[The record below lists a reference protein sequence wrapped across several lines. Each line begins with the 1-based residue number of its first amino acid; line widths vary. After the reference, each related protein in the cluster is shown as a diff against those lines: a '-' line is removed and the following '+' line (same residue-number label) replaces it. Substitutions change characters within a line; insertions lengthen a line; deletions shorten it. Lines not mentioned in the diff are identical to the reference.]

1 MSSMKTRLSEERLLS
16 RMVTSSVID
25 ALLDAMQLVLIPPP
39 TPLSD
44 HSEEGK
50 LLFGIEEHAL
60 GVFDLKLI
68 PPPVAN
74 PERAYFLNFDGPVG
88 GFTGFRLAVSLEDGP
103 ARPLFNLIRKLPGHG
118 LRPAKLS
125 ADGQSLETDLAAGE
139 VQLAGRGLFLVLE
152 GPVNGSVALRLSP
165 NREAPDD
172 VVVLELQPPT
182 VLVGG
187 TGFGLHFTHGVV
199 LDLADNAAP
208 ANPVVVDGVT
218 LVTPADAPPWQGIAV
233 NRARFFLPKGVPFMG
248 GHPVDAWLQV
258 GLPPTPGIDLIVQ
271 AQVPVDGDRPA
282 IAVRIECRDPT
293 ATGLDGFVPTL
304 LEAVMELPLK
314 DRSESFG
321 QPITFGAGKPVRA
334 RLRYGRKPA
343 AAGVAPTSELSLAL
357 ESQGGEGLL
366 KIDSEGGGLGAK
378 IAVTAATLATALIAD
393 GATQTQTPDG
403 DSSGVVLHTLLLA
416 AVGLSSFLESGA
428 VVLHGA
434 ELMSTGGVI
443 PAGKDLRLKIDYS
456 VAATVTAIDVGVLAV
471 NMRPNQPF
479 RVRVREVVLTI
490 IPGKPGLEMIHLDYA
505 RSSLEVEDPGG
516 WQVQGPG
523 SLFDVLG
530 TRSGRGSMWVEV
542 DLRFKLDLGPVKVSG
557 ATIRATLDGAG
568 KLKGELRGLDASIT
582 LSPMVTG
589 SGAVALTPDGFRAAL
604 QASVLPLGGLGAM
617 ADVEVA
623 ADMVKLGLSVDLPG
637 PLPLANSGLAIY
649 GLGGVFAAGGKP
661 KPVPPG
667 EDPIKAALE
676 WDHTKAGAFV
686 PAPGAFSFGLEAVI
700 GTAPDMGF
708 TFSARA
714 GLFVTT
720 PDIAVRGSVEG
731 RYMGPRM
738 KIARGGND
746 LSALQAKGV
755 VIVDLVD
762 GVTIAV
768 EGKYEIP
775 HIVITT
781 VPVGAHFPT
790 RSANW
795 FIHLGSDGYASTP
808 SESREGGPVR
818 SIFMPELIGQS
829 SDAYLMMRGN
839 GINKWPR
846 GGPYSFG
853 PGSFVLAFG
862 VGFDIVYGLKPVLW
876 ADVFARVDILVAT
889 HPLSFVGVGTIGGGL
904 HIGIFSVGIDATVHV
919 VLVDGTPPHL
929 KADLCGSIDLFFDT
943 IRKCVSLE
951 FGSPTP
957 SRMPEPSEHPL
968 DGQSHSL
975 VDDAY
980 RRLAP
985 LATQPEDATPQL
997 AVWPDS
1003 IPLLA
1008 FSTAPTLKVASAQ
1021 FPDVGHYPEGLR
1033 ARPIGSELL
1042 SYEWELL
1049 DVSLIDTTEADRVVA
1064 GPFSNAWQT
1073 GKPADACGQPQPAE
1087 LALLTPFGDL
1097 WLHALGDAGAG
1108 LAEPPLATL
1117 ADICRAQ
1124 AAVRFGWALG
1134 EDAVPEGDG
1143 WRLPPNPRSADPLQS
1158 QPRVRVELMFM
1169 PTPALPGSVLTGGTA
1184 ALLPLQFAYTG
1195 PRVRPL
1201 VAPFNAQKL
1210 DGRSFDG
1217 WLDPGAALAPPGD
1230 MIDFAF
1236 ARVRPLHELRLMP
1249 DDALLQPHL
1258 WLVVETRAWTVD
1270 AAGRRPVAVTDDLAR
1285 TWLPDQQSD
1294 LGGGFLTVRWLP
1306 PAGGAAVAVKR
1317 VQARCV
1323 AGLRIGVLGLGGIT
1337 LSAAAAAAV
1346 RNAAAAA
1353 EADKQKK
1360 AAADIAAKP
1369 DAAASTTRRCVLDPG
1384 RLYRIDV
1391 TMRWSGTLFQM
1402 DGQGKKHILKT
1413 QAADGTTDSVRRYWF
1428 RTAPLHPPG
1437 AAPGHASVAH
1447 FDFLRRQRD
1456 LFDPQML
1463 QRHLLG
1469 YNPAQSELQRFAN
1482 DPVQIHFAPG
1492 HVALLASVY
1501 KFDLMC
1507 ALRRLDQPEETEAD
1521 RLFTPKLF
1529 APVSGTQMAGSAAI
1543 IAQAYIESA
1552 CGLAANGVVLHTEMK
1567 LTRDTW
1573 YEVFALAKSRRADV
1587 SDGRLPGV
1595 SFRTS
1600 RWADGAEML
1609 QGLRFL
1615 RGGAGQ
1621 ADGGVALPPGTV
1633 LAARINEGDDGAF
1646 DAFLTTIGLDGWPA
1660 AATPRASLLWI
1671 PPAGPPLPRAAAA
1684 PWRCAGLLLE
1694 SPEAIHRPGRFLVD
1708 GLNLVMGP
1716 TVVNFDLRLRDR
1728 SGSRLLFATSTPFVP
1743 RRTRRG
1749 LAFAFVMPRLRL
1761 RCTDLPIA
1769 APKAA
1774 LQGLLEVPLQPS
1786 FAEEAQ

>member
-1 MSSMKTRLSEERLLS
+1 MSSMKTRLSDEHLLS
-16 RMVTSSVID
+16 GMLTSTVVD
-25 ALLDAMQLVLIPPP
+25 ALLETMQLVPPAR
-39 TPLSD
+39 PLSD

-50 LLFGIEEHAL
+50 LLFGVVEHAL
-60 GVFDLKLI
+60 GVFDLSLI
-68 PPPVAN
+68 PPPAAN
-74 PERAYFLNFDGPVG
+74 PKRDYFLSFEGPALAP
-88 GFTGFRLAVSLEDGP
+88 TGFRLAVSLEDGP

-118 LRPAKLS
+118 LLPAKLA
-125 ADGQSLETDLAAGE
+125 ADGQSLEPDPAAGD
-139 VQLAGRGLFLVLE
+139 VQLAGRSLFLVLQ
-152 GPVNGSVALRLSP
+152 GQVDGNVALSLSP

-182 VLVGG
+182 VLIGG
-187 TGFGLHFTHGVV
+187 TGFGLHFTHGLV
-199 LDLADNAAP
+199 LDLADNATP
-208 ANPVVVDGVT
+208 ADRVVVDGVT
-218 LVTPADAPPWQGIAV
+218 LATPADAPAWQGIAV
-233 NRARFFLPKGVPFMG
+233 NRARFFLPKGVPFLG

-271 AQVPVDGDRPA
+271 AQVPADGDRPA
-282 IAVRIECRDPT
+282 IDVRIECRDPT

-304 LEAVMELPLK
+304 VEAVMELPLK

-366 KIDSEGGGLGAK
+366 KIDSEGGGVGAK

-393 GATQTQTPDG
+393 GAAQTKSPDG
-403 DSSGVVLHTLLLA
+403 DSSGVVLQTLLTA

-443 PAGKDLRLKIDYS
+443 PAGKDMRLKIDYS

-582 LSPMVTG
+582 LDPMVSG
-589 SGAVALTPDGFRAAL
+589 RGAVALTPDGFRAAL
-604 QASVLPLGGLGAM
+604 QASVLPLGGLGAQ
-617 ADVEVA
+617 ADVETA
-623 ADMVKLGLSVDLPG
+623 ADMVKLGLGVDLPG

-661 KPVPPG
+661 KPVSPG
-667 EDPIKAALE
+667 ADPIQAALD
-676 WDHTKAGAFV
+676 WDYTQPGAFV

-708 TFSARA
+708 TFSART

-738 KIARGGND
+738 KIARGGNE

-795 FIHLGSDGYASTP
+795 FIHLGSDGWATTP

-818 SIFMPELIGQS
+818 SIFMPELIGQT

-839 GINKWPR
+839 GITKWPR
-846 GGPYSFG
+846 GGPYTFP

-876 ADVFARVDILVAT
+876 ADVFARADILVAT
-889 HPLSFVGVGTIGGGL
+889 HPMSFVGIGTIGGGL

-919 VLVDGTPPHL
+919 VLVDGAPPHL
-929 KADLCGSIDLFFDT
+929 KAELCGSIDLFFDT

-951 FGSPTP
+951 FGNPTP
-957 SRMPEPSEHPL
+957 PSMPAPSEHPL
-968 DGQSHSL
+968 DGQAHSL

-985 LATQPEDATPQL
+985 LATKPEDATPKL

-1003 IPLLA
+1003 IPLLS
-1008 FSTAPTLKVASAQ
+1008 FSTAPKLSLASAQ

-1033 ARPIGSELL
+1033 ALPIGSELL
-1042 SYEWELL
+1042 SYDWELL
-1049 DVSLIDTTEADRVVA
+1049 DVTLIDATAADVLVA

-1108 LAEPPLATL
+1108 LAEPPLAKL

-1124 AAVRFGWALG
+1124 AAARFGWALG
-1134 EDAVPEGDG
+1134 EDATREGDG

-1158 QPRVRVELMFM
+1158 QPRVLVELMFM
-1169 PTPALPGSVLTGGTA
+1169 PTPALPGSVLTGTTA

-1195 PRVRPL
+1195 PRVRPF
-1201 VAPFNAQKL
+1201 VAQKL

-1217 WLDPGAALAPPGD
+1217 WLDPGAALAAPGD
-1230 MIDFAF
+1230 QIDFAF
-1236 ARVRPLHELRLMP
+1236 VRVRPLHELRLTP
-1249 DDALLQPHL
+1249 DDALLQPRL
-1258 WLVVETRAWTVD
+1258 WLVVETKAWTVD
-1270 AAGRRPVAVTDDLAR
+1270 AAGRRPFAVTDDLAR
-1285 TWLPDQQSD
+1285 AWLPDLQSD
-1294 LGGGFLTVRWLP
+1294 LGGGFVAVRWLP
-1306 PAGGAAVAVKR
+1306 PAGAAVAVKR
-1317 VQARCV
+1317 VQARCM
-1323 AGLRIGVLGLGGIT
+1323 AGLRVGVLGLGGIT
-1337 LSAAAAAAV
+1337 QSAAAAATV

-1360 AAADIAAKP
+1360 AAAAGPPAA
-1369 DAAASTTRRCVLDPG
+1369 DAAPSTKRRCVLAPG

-1391 TMRWSGTLFQM
+1391 SMRWSGTLFQF
-1402 DGQGKKHILKT
+1402 DDQGKKQILQT
-1413 QAADGTTDSVRRYWF
+1413 QAADGSTDSLRQYWF
-1428 RTAPLHPPG
+1428 RTAPLQSAG
-1437 AAPGHASVAH
+1437 AAPGASTVAH
-1447 FDFLRRQRD
+1447 LDHLHRRRD
-1456 LFDPQML
+1456 LFEPAML

-1492 HVALLASVY
+1492 HVALLAGAY
-1501 KFDLMC
+1501 KFELLC
-1507 ALRRLDQPEETEAD
+1507 ALRRLDQPAAKEPD
-1521 RLFTPKLF
+1521 QLFTPKLF
-1529 APVSGTQMAGSAAI
+1529 APINSAQMAGSAAI
-1543 IAQAYIESA
+1543 IAQAYIDSA
-1552 CGLAANGVVLHTEMK
+1552 CGLAANGVVLHTDMK

-1573 YEVFALAKSRRADV
+1573 YEVFALAKSKTAGV
-1587 SDGRLPGV
+1587 EDGRLPGV

-1615 RGGAGQ
+1615 RSGAGQ
-1621 ADGGVALPPGTV
+1621 ADGGVALLPGTV
-1633 LAARINEGDDGAF
+1633 LTARTSEGDDGTF
-1646 DAFLTTIGLDGWPA
+1646 DAFLASVGLDGWPA
-1660 AATPRASLLWI
+1660 AAAPRASLLWL
-1671 PPAGPPLPRAAAA
+1671 PPPLPPAPAA

-1694 SPEAIHRPGRFLVD
+1694 SPEAIHRTGRFLVD
-1708 GLNLVMGP
+1708 GLDLVMGP
-1716 TVVNFDLRLRDR
+1716 SVVNFDLRLRDR
-1728 SGSRLLFATSTPFVP
+1728 SGSRLLFATTKPFVP

-1749 LAFAFVMPRLRL
+1749 VVFPFVMPRLRL

-1769 APKAA
+1769 APKVT

>member
-1 MSSMKTRLSEERLLS
+1 MSSMKTRLSEEHLLS
-16 RMVTSSVID
+16 RIFTSTAVD
-25 ALLDAMQLVLIPPP
+25 ALLLAMQPVLPTPPP
-39 TPLSD
+39 AD
-44 HSEEGK
+44 REEGK
-50 LLFGIEEHAL
+50 LRFGVDEHAL

-68 PPPVAN
+68 PPPAVN
-74 PERAYFLNFDGPVG
+74 PERDYLLSFEGPDGG
-88 GFTGFRLAVSLEDGP
+88 RTGFRLAVALEDGP

-118 LRPAKLS
+118 LLPAKLS
-125 ADGQSLETDLAAGE
+125 EDKQSLEADPAAGD
-139 VQLAGRGLFLVLE
+139 VQLTGSRLFLVLE
-152 GPVNGSVALRLSP
+152 GKAGGSVALRLSP
-165 NREAPDD
+165 NREPPDD
-172 VVVLELQPPT
+172 VVVLQLQPPT
-182 VLVGG
+182 VLIGG
-187 TGFGLHFTHGVV
+187 TGFGLHFTHGLV
-199 LDLADNAAP
+199 LDLADNATP
-208 ANPVVVDGVT
+208 ADRVVVDGMT
-218 LVTPADAPPWQGIAV
+218 LNTPADAPAWQGIAV
-233 NRARFFLPKGVPFMG
+233 NRARFFLPEGVPFIG
-248 GHPVDAWLQV
+248 NHPVDAWLQV
-258 GLPPTPGIDLIVQ
+258 GLPPTAGIDLIVQ
-271 AQVPVDGDRPA
+271 AQVPPDGDRPA
-282 IAVRIECRDPT
+282 IDVRIECRDPS

-304 LEAVMELPLK
+304 VEAVMELPLK

-343 AAGVAPTSELSLAL
+343 AAGVAPSSEISLAL

-378 IAVTAATLATALIAD
+378 IAVTAATLATALIAN
-393 GATQTQTPDG
+393 GAAQTDSPDG
-403 DSSGVVLHTLLLA
+403 DSSGVVLHTLLTA
-416 AVGLSSFLESGA
+416 AIGLSSFLESGS

-443 PAGKDLRLKIDYS
+443 PAGKDMRLKIDYS

-471 NMRPNQPF
+471 KMRPNQPF

-490 IPGKPGLEMIHLDYA
+490 DLRESGLKMIQLDYA

-557 ATIRATLDGAG
+557 ATIRATLDDAG
-568 KLKGELRGLDASIT
+568 KLNGEMRGLDASIT
-582 LSPMVTG
+582 LDPMVTG
-589 SGAVALTPDGFRAAL
+589 RGAVTLTPAGFRAAL
-604 QASVLPLGGLGAM
+604 QASVLPLGGLGAQ
-617 ADVEVA
+617 ADVVVA
-623 ADMVKLGLSVDLPG
+623 KDMVKLGIGVDLPG

-649 GLGGVFAAGGKP
+649 GLGGMFAAGGRP
-661 KPVPPG
+661 APVPG
-667 EDPIKAALE
+667 VADPIQNALQ
-676 WDHTKAGAFV
+676 WDYTRGDAFE
-686 PAPGAFSFGLEAVI
+686 PAKGAFSFGLEAVI

-720 PDIAVRGSVEG
+720 PDIVVRGSVEG

-738 KIARGGND
+738 KIARGGNE
-746 LSALQAKGV
+746 LSVLQAKGV
-755 VIVDLVD
+755 VIVDPAD

-795 FIHLGSDGYASTP
+795 FIHLGSDGWAPSADKP

-818 SIFMPELIGQS
+818 SIFLPELVGQT

-839 GINKWPR
+839 GITRWPR
-846 GGPYSFG
+846 NGPYTFG
-853 PGSFVLAFG
+853 AGSFVLAFG
-862 VGFDIVYGLKPVLW
+862 VGFDIVYGLKPILW
-876 ADVFARVDILVAT
+876 ADVFVRADILVAT
-889 HPLSFVGVGTIGGGL
+889 HPMSFVGVGTIGGGL

-919 VLVDGTPPHL
+919 VLVDGAEPHL
-929 KADLCGSIDLFFDT
+929 KAELCGSIDLFFDT

-957 SRMPEPSEHPL
+957 AEMPGPPEHPL
-968 DGQSHSL
+968 DGQAHSM
-975 VDDAY
+975 VDDHY

-985 LATQPEDATPQL
+985 LATKPEDATPQH

-1003 IPLLA
+1003 IPLLS
-1008 FSTAPTLKVASAQ
+1008 FSTAPTLNVASAQ
-1021 FPDVGHYPEGLR
+1021 FPDLAPYPEGLR
-1033 ARPIGSELL
+1033 ALPIGSELL
-1042 SYEWELL
+1042 KYKWELL
-1049 DVSLIDTTEADRVVA
+1049 DIALIDATGADVRVA
-1064 GPFSNAWQT
+1064 GVFSHAWQF
-1073 GKPADACGQPQPAE
+1073 GKAGDACGQPQPAE
-1087 LALLTPFGDL
+1087 LALMTPFGNL
-1097 WLHALGDAGAG
+1097 WLHALADAGAG
-1108 LAEPPLATL
+1108 LAEPPLPAL
-1117 ADICRAQ
+1117 ANICNLQ
-1124 AAVRFGWALG
+1124 ASARFGWALG
-1134 EDAVPEGDG
+1134 QDATREGDG

-1158 QPRVRVELMFM
+1158 QPSVFAELMFL
-1169 PTPALPGSVLTGGTA
+1169 PTPLAAGSVLTGATA
-1184 ALLPLQFAYTG
+1184 TLLPLQFAYTG
-1195 PRVRPL
+1195 PRVRAFAL
-1201 VAPFNAQKL
+1201 QKL

-1230 MIDFAF
+1230 QIDFAF
-1236 ARVRPLHELRLMP
+1236 VRIRPLHELRLTP
-1249 DDALLQPHL
+1249 DDALTQPHL
-1258 WLVVETRAWTVD
+1258 WLVVESKSWTVN
-1270 AAGRRPVAVTDDLAR
+1270 AAGRRPFAVTDDLAR
-1285 TWLPDQQSD
+1285 AWLPDQQSD
-1294 LGGGFLTVRWLP
+1294 LGGGFLAVRWLP
-1306 PAGGAAVAVKR
+1306 PAGGAAMAVKR

-1337 LSAAAAAAV
+1337 QSAAAAAAV

-1360 AAADIAAKP
+1360 AAAAMTDKP
-1369 DAAASTTRRCVLDPG
+1369 DAAPSTTRRCVLAPG

-1391 TMRWSGTLFQM
+1391 TMRWSGTLYQF
-1402 DGQGKKHILKT
+1402 DEQGKRQTLRT
-1413 QAADGTTDSVRRYWF
+1413 QAADGSTDMPRSYWF
-1428 RTAPLHPPG
+1428 RTAPLPQAGGTPG
-1437 AAPGHASVAH
+1437 LSTVAH
-1447 FDFLRRQRD
+1447 LDFMHRRRD
-1456 LFDPQML
+1456 LFDPAML

-1482 DPVQIHFAPG
+1482 DPVQMHFAPG
-1492 HVALLASVY
+1492 HVGVLAAAY
-1501 KFDLMC
+1501 KFELLC
-1507 ALRRLDQPEETEAD
+1507 ALRRLDQPETVEPD
-1521 RLFTPKLF
+1521 QLFTPRLL
-1529 APVSGTQMAGSAAI
+1529 ALTDTTRLSGSAAI
-1543 IAQAYIESA
+1543 IAQAYIDSA

-1573 YEVFALAKSRRADV
+1573 YEVFALAKSKTAGVD
-1587 SDGRLPGV
+1587 DGRLPGV

-1609 QGLRFL
+1609 LGLRFL
-1615 RGGAGQ
+1615 RSGAGQ

-1633 LAARINEGDDGAF
+1633 LSARISEGDDGIF
-1646 DAFLTTIGLDGWPA
+1646 DAFLATLGLDGWPA
-1660 AATPRASLLWI
+1660 AAAPRASLLWL
-1671 PPAGPPLPRAAAA
+1671 PPAGPPAPAA

-1694 SPEAIHRPGRFLVD
+1694 SPESIHRPGRFVVD
-1708 GLNLVMGP
+1708 GLDLLMGS
-1716 TVVNFDLRLRDR
+1716 TVVNFNLRLRDR

-1749 LAFAFVMPRLRL
+1749 VPFAFVLPRLRL
-1761 RCTDLPIA
+1761 RCTDLPIGA
-1769 APKAA
+1769 AKAA

>member
-1 MSSMKTRLSEERLLS
+1 MSSMKTRLSDEHLLS
-16 RMVTSSVID
+16 GMLTSTVID
-25 ALLDAMQLVLIPPP
+25 VLLETMQLVPPA

-50 LLFGIEEHAL
+50 LQFGVVEHAL
-60 GVFDLKLI
+60 GVFDLRLI
-68 PPPVAN
+68 PPPAAN
-74 PERAYFLNFDGPVG
+74 PERGYFLSFDGPALAR
-88 GFTGFRLAVSLEDGP
+88 TGFRLAVSLEDGP

-118 LRPAKLS
+118 MLPAKLS
-125 ADGQSLETDLAAGE
+125 ADGQSLEADPAAGD
-139 VQLAGRGLFLVLE
+139 VQLAGRGLFLVLQ
-152 GPVNGSVALRLSP
+152 GQVNGSVALSLSP

-172 VVVLELQPPT
+172 VVVLQLQPPT

-199 LDLADNAAP
+199 LDLADNATP
-208 ANPVVVDGVT
+208 ADPVVVDGVT
-218 LVTPADAPPWQGIAV
+218 LATPADAPAWQGIAV

-271 AQVPVDGDRPA
+271 ARVPADGDRPA
-282 IAVRIECRDPT
+282 IDVRIECRDPT

-304 LEAVMELPLK
+304 VEAVMELPLK

-393 GATQTQTPDG
+393 GAAQTKSPDG

-443 PAGKDLRLKIDYS
+443 PAGKDMRLKIDYS

-490 IPGKPGLEMIHLDYA
+490 DLRESGLKMIHLDYA

-542 DLRFKLDLGPVKVSG
+542 DLRFKIDLGPVKVSG

-582 LSPMVTG
+582 LAPMVTG
-589 SGAVALTPDGFRAAL
+589 RGAVALTPDGFRAAL
-604 QASVLPLGGLGAM
+604 QASVLPLAGLGAQ

-623 ADMVKLGLSVDLPG
+623 ADMVKLGLGVDLPG

-667 EDPIKAALE
+667 DDPIQAALE
-676 WDHTKAGAFV
+676 WDYTEAGAFV

-738 KIARGGND
+738 KIARGGNE

-795 FIHLGSDGYASTP
+795 FIHLGSDGHATNP

-818 SIFMPELIGQS
+818 SIFMPELIGQT

-839 GINKWPR
+839 GITDWPR
-846 GGPYSFG
+846 GGPYTFG
-853 PGSFVLAFG
+853 SGSFVLAFG

-876 ADVFARVDILVAT
+876 ADVFARADILVAT
-889 HPLSFVGVGTIGGGL
+889 HPMSFVGIGTIGGGL

-919 VLVDGTPPHL
+919 VLVDGAEPHL
-929 KADLCGSIDLFFDT
+929 KAELCGSIDLFFDT

-957 SRMPEPSEHPL
+957 PKMPGPPEHPL
-968 DGQSHSL
+968 DGQAHSL
-975 VDDAY
+975 VDDFY

-985 LATQPEDATPQL
+985 LATKPEDATPEL

-1003 IPLLA
+1003 LPLLA
-1008 FSTAPTLKVASAQ
+1008 FSTAPKLSVASAQ

-1042 SYEWELL
+1042 NYEWELL
-1049 DVSLIDTTEADRVVA
+1049 DVSLIDATAADVVVV
-1064 GPFSNAWQT
+1064 GPFSNGWQT
-1073 GKPADACGQPQPAE
+1073 GKPADACNQPQPAE
-1087 LALLTPFGDL
+1087 LALLTPSGNL
-1097 WLHALGDAGAG
+1097 WLHALADAGDG
-1108 LAEPPLATL
+1108 LAEPPLAAL
-1117 ADICRAQ
+1117 ANICNFQ
-1124 AAVRFGWALG
+1124 ATARFGWALG
-1134 EDAVPEGDG
+1134 KDATREGDG

-1169 PTPALPGSVLTGGTA
+1169 PTPALPGSVLTGSTA

-1195 PRVRPL
+1195 PRVRSF
-1201 VAPFNAQKL
+1201 AAQKL

-1230 MIDFAF
+1230 QIDFAF
-1236 ARVRPLHELRLMP
+1236 VRIRPLHELRLIP

-1258 WLVVETRAWTVD
+1258 WLVVETKAWTVD
-1270 AAGRRPVAVTDDLAR
+1270 AAGRRPFAVTDDLAR
-1285 TWLPDQQSD
+1285 AWLPDQQSD
-1294 LGGGFLTVRWLP
+1294 LGGGFLAVRWLP
-1306 PAGGAAVAVKR
+1306 QAGGAAVAVKR
-1317 VQARCV
+1317 VQGRCV
-1323 AGLRIGVLGLGGIT
+1323 AGLRVGVLGLGGIT
-1337 LSAAAAAAV
+1337 QSAAAAATV

-1353 EADKQKK
+1353 EADKQKN
-1360 AAADIAAKP
+1360 AAAEIAAKA
-1369 DAAASTTRRCVLDPG
+1369 DAAPKTTRRCVLDPG

-1391 TMRWSGTLFQM
+1391 RMRWSGTLWRM
-1402 DGQGKKHILKT
+1402 DDQGKKQVLKEQT
-1413 QAADGTTDSVRRYWF
+1413 ADGSTDMLRQYWF
-1428 RTAPLHPPG
+1428 RTAPLQPAG
-1437 AAPGHASVAH
+1437 AALGKSTVAYLDLLH
-1447 FDFLRRQRD
+1447 RRRD
-1456 LFDPQML
+1456 LFEPAML

-1482 DPVQIHFAPG
+1482 DPVQMHFAPG
-1492 HVALLASVY
+1492 HVVLLAAAY
-1501 KFDLMC
+1501 KFELLC
-1507 ALRRLDQPEETEAD
+1507 ALRRLDQPNTVEPD
-1521 RLFTPKLF
+1521 QLFTPKLF
-1529 APVSGTQMAGSAAI
+1529 APISSAQMVGSAAI
-1543 IAQAYIESA
+1543 IAQAYIDSA
-1552 CGLAANGVVLHTEMK
+1552 CGLAPNGVVLHTEMK

-1573 YEVFALAKSRRADV
+1573 YEVFALAKSKTAGV
-1587 SDGRLPGV
+1587 NDGRLPGV

-1615 RGGAGQ
+1615 RIGAGL
-1621 ADGGVALPPGTV
+1621 ADGGVALRPGTA
-1633 LAARINEGDDGAF
+1633 LAARISEGDDGVF
-1646 DAFLTTIGLDGWPA
+1646 DAFLASLGLDGWPA
-1660 AATPRASLLWI
+1660 AAAPRASLLWL
-1671 PPAGPPLPRAAAA
+1671 PSAGPPAPAT

-1694 SPEAIHRPGRFLVD
+1694 SPESIHRPGRFVVD
-1708 GLNLVMGP
+1708 GLDLVMGP
-1716 TVVNFDLRLRDR
+1716 TVVNFDVRLRDR
-1728 SGSRLLFATSTPFVP
+1728 SGSRLLFATTTPFVP

-1749 LAFAFVMPRLRL
+1749 VPFAFVMPRLRL

-1774 LQGLLEVPLQPS
+1774 LQGLMEVPLQPS

>member
-1 MSSMKTRLSEERLLS
+1 MSNLKERLSKEQLLS
-16 RMVTSSVID
+16 RMLTSTVID
-25 ALLDAMQLVLIPPP
+25 GLLETMQLVLPE
-39 TPLSD
+39 PLPAD
-44 HSEEGK
+44 REEGK
-50 LLFGIEEHAL
+50 LQFGVVEHAL

-68 PPPVAN
+68 PPPAVN
-74 PERAYFLNFDGPVG
+74 PERDYVLTFDGPPIAR
-88 GFTGFRLAVSLEDGP
+88 TGFRLAVALEDGP
-103 ARPLFNLIRKLPGHG
+103 ARPLFNLIRTLPGHG
-118 LRPAKLS
+118 LLPAKLS
-125 ADGQSLETDLAAGE
+125 ADGQSLEADPAAGD
-139 VQLAGRGLFLVLE
+139 VQLAGRSLFLVLE
-152 GPVNGSVALRLSP
+152 GKVNGSVALRLSP
-165 NREAPDD
+165 NRDAPDD

-199 LDLADNAAP
+199 LDLADNATP
-208 ANPVVVDGVT
+208 ADPVVVDGVT
-218 LVTPADAPPWQGIAV
+218 LTTPADAPAWQGIAV

-258 GLPPTPGIDLIVQ
+258 GLPPRPGIDLIVQ
-271 AQVPVDGDRPA
+271 AQVSKDGDRPA
-282 IAVRIECRDPT
+282 IDVRIECRDPS

-304 LEAVMELPLK
+304 VEAVMELPLK

-366 KIDSEGGGLGAK
+366 KIDSQAGGLGPK
-378 IAVTAATLATALIAD
+378 IAVTAATLATALIAN
-393 GATQTQTPDG
+393 GAEQTKSPDG
-403 DSSGVVLHTLLLA
+403 DSSGVVLQTLLTA

-428 VVLHGA
+428 VVLHSA
-434 ELMSTGGVI
+434 ELMSTGGAI
-443 PAGKDLRLKIDYS
+443 PAGKDMRLKIDYS

-490 IPGKPGLEMIHLDYA
+490 DPHESGLKMIHLDYA

-568 KLKGELRGLDASIT
+568 QLKGELRGLDASIT
-582 LSPMVTG
+582 LDPMVTG
-589 SGAVALTPDGFRAAL
+589 RGAVTLTPDGFRAAL
-604 QASVLPLGGLGAM
+604 QASVLPLGGLGAQ
-617 ADVEVA
+617 ADVETA
-623 ADMVKLGLSVDLPG
+623 KDMVKLGLGVDLPG

-667 EDPIKAALE
+667 DDPIQAALD
-676 WDHTKAGAFV
+676 WDYTQPGAFV
-686 PAPGAFSFGLEAVI
+686 PAPGSFSFGLEAVI

-720 PDIAVRGSVEG
+720 PDIVVRGSVEG

-738 KIARGGND
+738 KIARGGNA
-746 LSALQAKGV
+746 LSVLQAKGV
-755 VIVDLVD
+755 VIVDPAD

-795 FIHLGSDGYASTP
+795 FIHLGSDGYAATP

-818 SIFMPELIGQS
+818 SIFLPELVGQT

-846 GGPYSFG
+846 GGPYSFS

-876 ADVFARVDILVAT
+876 ADVFARADILVAT
-889 HPLSFVGVGTIGGGL
+889 HPLSFVGIGTIGGGL

-919 VLVDGTPPHL
+919 VLVDGAQPHL
-929 KADLCGSIDLFFDT
+929 KAELCGSIDLFLDT
-943 IRKCVSLE
+943 IRKCVTIE
-951 FGSPTP
+951 YGGPTP
-957 SRMPEPSEHPL
+957 QEMPGPPEHPL
-968 DGQSHSL
+968 DGQAHSL
-975 VDDAY
+975 VDDHY
-980 RRLAP
+980 RRLAR
-985 LATQPEDATPQL
+985 LATKPEDATLEL

-1003 IPLLA
+1003 LPLLI
-1008 FSTAPTLKVASAQ
+1008 FNTAPTLSLASAQ
-1021 FPDVGHYPEGLR
+1021 FPDVERYPEGLR

-1042 SYEWELL
+1042 SYDWELIGL
-1049 DVSLIDTTEADRVVA
+1049 TLVDATAADVVVV
-1064 GPFSNAWQT
+1064 GPFSHAWQT
-1073 GKPADACGQPQPAE
+1073 GKPADACNQPQPAE
-1087 LALLTPFGDL
+1087 LALLTPFGNL
-1097 WLHALGDAGAG
+1097 WLHALADAGAG
-1108 LAEPPLATL
+1108 LAEQPLAAL
-1117 ADICRAQ
+1117 ANICQAQ
-1124 AAVRFGWALG
+1124 FAARFGWALG
-1134 EDAVPEGDG
+1134 EDATREGDG

-1158 QPRVRVELMFM
+1158 QPRVWVELMFM
-1169 PTPALPGSVLTGGTA
+1169 PTPAQPGSVLTGSTA

-1195 PRVRPL
+1195 PRVRGF
-1201 VAPFNAQKL
+1201 AAQKL

-1230 MIDFAF
+1230 EVNFAF
-1236 ARVRPLHELRLMP
+1236 VRIRPLHELRLIP

-1258 WLVVETRAWTVD
+1258 WLVVETKAWTVD
-1270 AAGRRPVAVTDDLAR
+1270 AAGRRPFAVTDDLAR
-1285 TWLPDQQSD
+1285 AWLPDQQSD
-1294 LGGGFLTVRWLP
+1294 LGGGFLAVRWLP

-1337 LSAAAAAAV
+1337 QSAAAAAAV

-1369 DAAASTTRRCVLDPG
+1369 DAAPSPTRRCVLDPG

-1391 TMRWSGTLFQM
+1391 RMRWSGTLWQM
-1402 DGQGKKHILKT
+1402 DEQGKKQVLKT
-1413 QAADGTTDSVRRYWF
+1413 QAADGSTDMLRQYWF
-1428 RTAPLHPPG
+1428 RTAPLQAAG
-1437 AAPGHASVAH
+1437 AAPGPSTLAY
-1447 FDFLRRQRD
+1447 FDHLHRRRD
-1456 LFDPQML
+1456 LFEPAML

-1469 YNPAQSELQRFAN
+1469 YNPVQSELHRFAN
-1482 DPVQIHFAPG
+1482 DAVQVHFAPG

-1501 KFDLMC
+1501 KFELLC
-1507 ALRRLDQPEETEAD
+1507 ALRRLDQPAD
-1521 RLFTPKLF
+1521 VEPDQLFTPKLL
-1529 APVSGTQMAGSAAI
+1529 APVSAAQMTGSAAI
-1543 IAQAYIESA
+1543 VAQAYIDSA
-1552 CGLAANGVVLHTEMK
+1552 CGLAANGVVLHVDKLT

-1573 YEVFALAKSRRADV
+1573 YEVFVLAKSKTAGV
-1587 SDGRLPGV
+1587 NDGRLPGV

-1609 QGLRFL
+1609 QGLRFP
-1615 RGGAGQ
+1615 RSGAGQ
-1621 ADGGVALPPGTV
+1621 ANGGVALPLGTV
-1633 LAARINEGDDGAF
+1633 LAARVSEGDDGMF
-1646 DAFLTTIGLDGWPA
+1646 DAFLASLGLDGWPVA
-1660 AATPRASLLWI
+1660 AAPRASLLWL
-1671 PPAGPPLPRAAAA
+1671 PPPLPPAADA

-1694 SPEAIHRPGRFLVD
+1694 SPEAIHRPARFHVE
-1708 GLNLVMGP
+1708 GLDLIMGP

-1728 SGSRLLFATSTPFVP
+1728 SGSRLLFATTTPFVP

-1749 LAFAFVMPRLRL
+1749 AAVSLVMPRLRL
-1761 RCTDLPIA
+1761 RCTDLPLGQ
-1769 APKAA
+1769 PPAA
-1774 LQGLLEVPLQPS
+1774 LVGLLEVPLQPS
-1786 FAEEAQ
+1786 FAQEAQ

>member
-1 MSSMKTRLSEERLLS
+1 M
-16 RMVTSSVID
+16 
-25 ALLDAMQLVLIPPP
+25 P
-39 TPLSD
+39 
-44 HSEEGK
+44 
-50 LLFGIEEHAL
+50 
-60 GVFDLKLI
+60 
-68 PPPVAN
+68 
-74 PERAYFLNFDGPVG
+74 
-88 GFTGFRLAVSLEDGP
+88 
-103 ARPLFNLIRKLPGHG
+103 
-118 LRPAKLS
+118 
-125 ADGQSLETDLAAGE
+125 
-139 VQLAGRGLFLVLE
+139 
-152 GPVNGSVALRLSP
+152 
-165 NREAPDD
+165 
-172 VVVLELQPPT
+172 
-182 VLVGG
+182 
-187 TGFGLHFTHGVV
+187 
-199 LDLADNAAP
+199 
-208 ANPVVVDGVT
+208 T
-218 LVTPADAPPWQGIAV
+218 LV
-233 NRARFFLPKGVPFMG
+233 
-248 GHPVDAWLQV
+248 
-258 GLPPTPGIDLIVQ
+258 
-271 AQVPVDGDRPA
+271 
-282 IAVRIECRDPT
+282 
-293 ATGLDGFVPTL
+293 
-304 LEAVMELPLK
+304 EAVMELPLK
-314 DRSESFG
+314 DRTESFG

-378 IAVTAATLATALIAD
+378 IAVTAPTLATALIAD
-393 GATQTQTPDG
+393 GATQTKTPDG
-403 DSSGVVLHTLLLA
+403 DASGVVLQTLLLLA

-443 PAGKDLRLKIDYS
+443 PTGKDMRLKIDYS
-456 VAATVTAIDVGVLAV
+456 VAATVTAIDVGVLSV

-490 IPGKPGLEMIHLDYA
+490 ISGQPGLKMIHLDYA

-542 DLRFKLDLGPVKVSG
+542 DLRFKLDLGPVKVRG

-582 LSPMVTG
+582 LDPMVSG
-589 SGAVALTPDGFRAAL
+589 RGAVALTPDGFRAAL
-604 QASVLPLGGLGAM
+604 QASVLPLGGLSAM
-617 ADVEVA
+617 ADVETA
-623 ADMVKLGLSVDLPG
+623 ADMVKLGLGVDLPG

-661 KPVPPG
+661 KPVPLG
-667 EDPIKAALE
+667 DDPIEAALK
-676 WDHTKAGAFV
+676 WDRTDPGAFV
-686 PAPGAFSFGLEAVI
+686 PAPGAFSFGFEAVI

-746 LSALQAKGV
+746 LSVLQAKGV

-818 SIFMPELIGQS
+818 SIFMPELIGQT
-829 SDAYLMMRGN
+829 SDAYLMLRGN
-839 GINKWPR
+839 GLTPWPR
-846 GGPYSFG
+846 GGPYTYG
-853 PGSFVLAFG
+853 AGNFVLAFG
-862 VGFDIVYGLKPVLW
+862 VGFDIVYGFKPVLW
-876 ADVFARVDILVAT
+876 ADVFTRADILVAM
-889 HPLSFVGVGTIGGGL
+889 HPMSFVGVGTIGGGL
-904 HIGIFSVGIDATVHV
+904 HICIFSVGIDATVHV
-919 VLVDGTPPHL
+919 ELVDGALPHL

-951 FGSPTP
+951 FGSPAKQE
-957 SRMPEPSEHPL
+957 MPRPTEHPL
-968 DGQSHSL
+968 DGAHSL
-975 VDDAY
+975 VDDHY

-985 LATQPEDATPQL
+985 LATKPEDATLSL

-1003 IPLLA
+1003 IPLLV
-1008 FSTAPTLKVASAQ
+1008 FSTAPTLTVASAQ
-1021 FPDVGHYPEGLR
+1021 FPDIGHYPEGLR

-1042 SYEWELL
+1042 SYDWELL
-1049 DVSLIDTTEADRVVA
+1049 DVTLIDATEADVVVA

-1073 GKPADACGQPQPAE
+1073 GKPTDACNQPQPAE

-1108 LAEPPLATL
+1108 LPEPPLAKL
-1117 ADICRAQ
+1117 ADTCHAQ
-1124 AAVRFGWALG
+1124 AAARFGWALG
-1134 EDAVPEGDG
+1134 EDAIPEGDG

-1169 PTPALPGSVLTGGTA
+1169 PTPALPGSVLTGSSA

-1195 PRVRPL
+1195 PRVRS
-1201 VAPFNAQKL
+1201 FMAQKL
-1210 DGRSFDG
+1210 DGRSFNG

-1230 MIDFAF
+1230 QIDFAF
-1236 ARVRPLHELRLMP
+1236 VRIRPLHELRLIP
-1249 DDALLQPHL
+1249 DDPLLQPHL
-1258 WLVVETRAWTVD
+1258 WLVVESQAWTVD
-1270 AAGRRPVAVTDDLAR
+1270 AAGRRPFAVTDDLAR
-1285 TWLPDQQSD
+1285 TWLPDQPSD
-1294 LGGGFLTVRWLP
+1294 LGGGFLAVRWLP
-1306 PAGGAAVAVKR
+1306 PASGAAVAVKR

-1337 LSAAAAAAV
+1337 QSAAAAETV

-1360 AAADIAAKP
+1360 AAADMAAKA
-1369 DAAASTTRRCVLDPG
+1369 DATPSTTRRCVLDPG

-1391 TMRWSGTLFQM
+1391 RMRWSGTLSQM
-1402 DGQGKKHILKT
+1402 DDQGKPKPSIK
-1413 QAADGTTDSVRRYWF
+1413 QAADGTTDEPRSFWF
-1428 RTAPLHPPG
+1428 RTAPLQPAG
-1437 AAPGHASVAH
+1437 AAPDHTSAAH
-1447 FDFLRRQRD
+1447 FAFLHRQQD

-1469 YNPAQSELQRFAN
+1469 YNPAQSESQRFAN
-1482 DPVQIHFAPG
+1482 DPVQMHFAPG
-1492 HVALLASVY
+1492 HVALLASAY

-1507 ALRRLDQPEETEAD
+1507 ALRRLDQPATVEPD
-1521 RLFTPKLF
+1521 QLFTPDLF
-1529 APVSGTQMAGSAAI
+1529 APLSATQMGGSAAI
-1543 IAQAYIESA
+1543 IAQAYIEST
-1552 CGLAANGVVLHTEMK
+1552 CGMAANGVVLHSEMK

-1573 YEVFALAKSRRADV
+1573 YEVFALAKSRRPQEV

-1615 RGGAGQ
+1615 RSGAGL

-1633 LAARINEGDDGAF
+1633 LTARTSEGDDGAF
-1646 DAFLTTIGLDGWPA
+1646 DAFLATLGLDGWPA
-1660 AATPRASLLWI
+1660 AAAPRVSLLWL
-1671 PPAGPPLPRAAAA
+1671 PPAGPPFAPGAAAL
-1684 PWRCAGLLLE
+1684 WRCAGLLLE

-1708 GLNLVMGP
+1708 ELELVMGP
-1716 TVVNFDLRLRDR
+1716 TLANFDLRLRDR
-1728 SGSRLLFATSTPFVP
+1728 SGSRLLFATSAPFVP
-1743 RRTRRG
+1743 RLTRRAG
-1749 LAFAFVMPRLRL
+1749 GFSLVMPRLRL
-1761 RCTDLPIA
+1761 RLHCTDLPIA
-1769 APKAA
+1769 GPTAA
-1774 LQGLLEVPLQPS
+1774 LQGLLEIPLQPS